1 MKKVF
6 YSITFVLCTMAFG
19 QVGINS
25 NNPKAT
31 LDIVRHP
38 NGVNLPDGVIA
49 PRLTGD
55 QLKAKDA
62 LYIKTTSSVDGQ
74 TGTVVF
80 VTASVTGTPAGKT
93 INVTSA
99 GYYYFDGDVWR
110 KLNDSTS
117 SGGTTSY
124 ANSRPGAVKIA
135 MNQSN
140 FLTLNG
146 TQAYGLLMQNS
157 PSTSFNPT
165 YVTGV
170 YPGGTTTGSPNDVVR
185 VVNGSGANNY
195 ALLEAPVNGNGNFYR
210 LNMSFVM
217 GNNPP
222 AATKYFNVR
231 VESIGSGALI
241 YEDSVVVPGGLN
253 TGHEA
258 PFQIFFSTIAD
269 NSSINVGYRLVFR
282 VDTAASQGLPG
293 QIGVKIIDIARI
305 NQ

>member
-1 MKKVF
+1 MKKLL
-6 YSITFVLCTMAFG
+6 YLIVLQLSCMTFG
-19 QVGINS
+19 QIGINS
-25 NNPKAT
+25 TQPKAT
-31 LDIVRHP
+31 LDIAR
-38 NGVNLPDGVIA
+38 NADNANLPDGVIA

-55 QLKAKDA
+55 QLKAKDT
-62 LYIKTTSSVDGQ
+62 LYNKTTSTVDGQ

-80 VTASVTGTPAGKT
+80 VSSPVTGTPAGKT
-93 INVTSA
+93 INVTSS
-99 GYYYFDGDVWR
+99 GYYYFDGDVWK
-110 KLNDSTS
+110 KLNDSTNS
-117 SGGTTSY
+117 TNTSFS
-124 ANSRPGAVKIA
+124 NSRPGAVKIA
-135 MNQSN
+135 MNQSG
-140 FLTLNG
+140 FITLNG

-157 PSTSFNPT
+157 PSISVNPT

-170 YPGGTTTGSPNDVVR
+170 YPGGTSTGSPSDIIKTTP
-185 VVNGSGANNY
+185 GSGANNY

-222 AATKYFNVR
+222 AATRYFNVR
-231 VESIGSGALI
+231 IESIGSGALI
-241 YEDSVVVPGGLN
+241 YEDAIVVPGGLN

-269 NSSINVGYRLVFR
+269 NASIGVGYRLIFR

-293 QIGVKIIDIARI
+293 QIGVKILDVARI

>member
-6 YSITFVLCTMAFG
+6 YSITLLLCTMAFG
-19 QVGINS
+19 QIGINS
-25 NNPKAT
+25 SSPKAT
-31 LDIVRHP
+31 LDIVKNP
-38 NGVNLPDGVIA
+38 TNVNLPDGIIA

-62 LYIKTTSSVDGQ
+62 LYIKTTSTVDGQ

-80 VTASVTGTPAGKT
+80 VTTSVTGTPVGKT
-93 INVTSA
+93 INVTSP
-99 GYYYFDGDVWR
+99 GYYYFDGDVWK
-110 KLNDSTS
+110 KLNDSVTP
-117 SGGTTSY
+117 TTTTFT
-124 ANSRPGAVKIA
+124 NSRPGAVKIA
-135 MNQSN
+135 MNQSS

-157 PSTSFNPT
+157 PSTNVNPT

-170 YPGGTTTGSPNDVVR
+170 YPGGVSNGSPSDIVKVVA
-185 VVNGSGANNY
+185 GSGANNY
-195 ALLEAPVNGNGNFYR
+195 ALLEAPINGNGNFYR
-210 LNMSFVM
+210 LNMSFIM

-222 AATKYFNVR
+222 AATRYFNVR

-241 YEDSVVVPGGLN
+241 YEDAVVVPGGMN
-253 TGHEA
+253 TGHET

-269 NSSINVGYRLVFR
+269 NTSIGTGYRLVFR

-293 QIGVKIIDIARI
+293 QIGVKITDIARI

>member
-6 YSITFVLCTMAFG
+6 YSITLVLCTMAFG
-19 QVGINS
+19 QIGINS
-25 NNPKAT
+25 SSPKAT
-31 LDIVRHP
+31 LDIVKYP
-38 NGVNLPDGVIA
+38 TNVNLADGVIA
-49 PRLTGD
+49 PRLTGN

-62 LYIKTTSSVDGQ
+62 LYTKTTSTIDGQ
-74 TGTVVF
+74 TGTVLF
-80 VTASVTGTPAGKT
+80 ITEPVTGTPAGKT
-93 INVTSA
+93 INVTTS
-99 GYYYFDGDVWR
+99 GYYYFDGDIWR
-110 KLNDSTS
+110 KLNDSPS
-117 SGGTTSY
+117 STATTYS
-124 ANSRPGAVKIA
+124 NSRPGAVKIV
-135 MNQSN
+135 MNQSS
-140 FLTLNG
+140 FLTLSG

-157 PSTSFNPT
+157 PSINVNPT

-170 YPGGTTTGSPNDVVR
+170 YPGGVSNGSPNDIVK

-231 VESIGSGALI
+231 VESIGTGALI
-241 YEDSVVVPGGLN
+241 FEDSIVVTGGLN
-253 TGHEA
+253 TGHET

-269 NSSINVGYRLVFR
+269 NASINVGYRLVFR

>member
-6 YSITFVLCTMAFG
+6 YTFTFLLCAMTLG

-25 NNPKAT
+25 TSPKST
-31 LDIVRHP
+31 LDVAGKP
-38 NGVNLPDGVIA
+38 TDVTSADGVIA
-49 PRLTGD
+49 PRLTGN

-62 LYIKTTSSVDGQ
+62 LYIKTTSSSDGQ
-74 TGTVVF
+74 TGAIVY
-80 VTASVTGTPAGKT
+80 VTQAVTGTPAGKT
-93 INVTSA
+93 INVTSS
-99 GYYYFDGDVWR
+99 GYYYFDGDVWK
-110 KLNDSTS
+110 KLNDSVTP
-117 SGGTTSY
+117 TTTTFT
-124 ANSRPGAVKIA
+124 NSRPGAVKIA
-135 MNQSN
+135 MNQSS

-157 PSTSFNPT
+157 PFINVNPT

-170 YPGGTTTGSPNDVVR
+170 YPGGVSNGSPNDIVKVVA
-185 VVNGSGANNY
+185 GSGANNY
-195 ALLEAPVNGNGNFYR
+195 ALLEAPINGNGNFYR
-210 LNMSFVM
+210 LNMSFIM

-222 AATKYFNVR
+222 AATRYFNVR

-241 YEDSVVVPGGLN
+241 YEDSVVVPGGMN
-253 TGHEA
+253 TGHET

-269 NSSINVGYRLVFR
+269 NTSIGTGYRLVFR

-293 QIGVKIIDIARI
+293 QIGVKITDIARI

>member
-6 YSITFVLCTMAFG
+6 YLITFVLSAMTFG

-25 NNPKAT
+25 TTPKTT
-31 LDIVRHP
+31 LDVTGKP
-38 NGVNLPDGVIA
+38 TDNTSADGVIA
-49 PRLTGD
+49 PRLTGN
-55 QLKAKDA
+55 QLKSKDA
-62 LYIKTTSSVDGQ
+62 LYIKTTSNFEGQ
-74 TGTVVF
+74 TGAIVF
-80 VTASVTGTPAGKT
+80 ITQAVTGTPAGKT
-93 INVTSA
+93 INVTSS
-99 GYYYFDGDVWR
+99 GYYYFDGDVWK
-110 KLNDSTS
+110 KLNDSVTPATS
-117 SGGTTSY
+117 SF

-140 FLTLNG
+140 FLTLSG

-157 PSTSFNPT
+157 PSTSTNPT

-170 YPGGTTTGSPNDVVR
+170 YPGGVSNGSPSDIVKVVS
-185 VVNGSGANNY
+185 GSGANNY
-195 ALLEAPVNGNGNFYR
+195 ALLEAPINGNGNFYR
-210 LNMSFVM
+210 LNMSFIM

-231 VESIGSGALI
+231 VESIGTGALI
-241 YEDSVVVPGGLN
+241 YEDSIVVPGGLN
-253 TGHEA
+253 TGHET